1 MPSGN
6 LLCSITVKTKFL
18 PQLLA
23 RSALCAAL
31 AAAAWVGLESLE
43 FAARSEN
50 GASATTDIAMASLA
64 KVPVAAPWVLQ
75 LSALLR
81 GR

>member
-1 MPSGN
+1 M
-6 LLCSITVKTKFL
+6 KTKFL

-23 RSALCAAL
+23 RVALCAAL
-31 AAAAWVGLESLE
+31 AAAAWAGLESLE

-50 GASATTDIAMASLA
+50 GAAASADIAMTSLA

-75 LSALLR
+75 LTALLR